1 MPSPFPGMNPWL
13 EQPDVWHDFHQRF
26 VSRLGDS
33 IAKVVR
39 PSYIA
44 KIDENVYIHELSADQ
59 RYLLGRPD
67 VGVFDNFA
75 ASKATAASGTSSIPI
90 AIGSLLPPTERIS
103 ESFVEIRDRE
113 YRDLITVIEL
123 LSPTNKTPGPD
134 RELYLAKRKLLT
146 AGNVHFV
153 EIDLLRG
160 GARMPVEG
168 LAQCDYAI
176 MVSRSYERPQVGL
189 WPMKLRE
196 PLPSIPIPLKRE
208 DPDAIIDLQQLLH
221 TTFDAAGYAD
231 YIYQG
236 KPRPPLHPEEESWAA
251 VFPSQPGSSR
261 S

>member
-13 EQPDVWHDFHQRF
+13 EQPDVWHDFHQAYI
-26 VSRLGDS
+26 SS
-33 IAKVVR
+33 IRTALAERIR

-44 KIDENVYIHELSADQ
+44 KIDENVYIHELSAEQ

-67 VGVFDNFA
+67 VGVFDNA
-75 ASKATAASGTSSIPI
+75 AAAKTAAAASGTSSIPI
-90 AIGSLLPPTERIS
+90 ALGSLLPPTERIS
-103 ESFVEIRDRE
+103 ESFIEIRDRE

-134 RELYLAKRKLLT
+134 RDLYLAKRKLLT

-231 YIYQG
+231 YIYLG
-236 KPRPPLHPEEESWAA
+236 KPRPPLHPEEEAWTAE
-251 VFPSQPGSSR
+251 FRSS

>member
-1 MPSPFPGMNPWL
+1 MPSHFPRMNPWL
-13 EQPDVWHDFHQRF
+13 EQPDVWHDFHQAF
-26 VSRLGDS
+26 ISS
-33 IAKVVR
+33 IRTALAERIR

-44 KIDENVYIHELSADQ
+44 RIDENVYIHELSAEQ

-67 VGVFDNFA
+67 VGVFDNA
-75 ASKATAASGTSSIPI
+75 AAAKTAAATSGTSSIPI
-90 AIGSLLPPTERIS
+90 ALGSLLPPTERIS
-103 ESFVEIRDRE
+103 ESFIEIRDRE

-123 LSPTNKTPGPD
+123 LSPTKKTPGPD
-134 RELYLAKRKLLT
+134 RDLYLAKRKLLT

-153 EIDLLRG
+153 EIDLLRD

-168 LAQCDYAI
+168 LTQSDYAI

-221 TTFDAAGYAD
+221 TTLDAAGYAD
-231 YIYQG
+231 YINLG
-236 KPRPPLHPEEESWAA
+236 KPRLPLHPEEEAWAA
-251 VFPSQPGSSR
+251 AFR
-261 S
+261 N